1 MTVSPSASP
10 ATAAVAA
17 PSLWARA
24 VRVFVRP
31 AAAWTGLE
39 SRAAWWFPMLLVA
52 IVTSATM
59 LAVYEKSYLP
69 MMTEGI
75 ERQAADGQM
84 TPQQLERTEAFF
96 SGPAGRAINVGFQ
109 IVGVVILTLFTG
121 LVVWLG
127 GAFILGREG
136 FGYRRALEIA
146 AWSGLVTLPGFLLHN
161 LLAYVRELPIR
172 EVHVGFGALLS
183 EPETPTRMST
193 FLGALLDGVGPLSV
207 WFVAVASLGL
217 AALSGAPRKASA
229 TVMAILYLVMVV
241 AGAGLATLSVRG

>member
-10 ATAAVAA
+10 ASGAAAA
-17 PSLWARA
+17 PGLFARA
-24 VRVFVRP
+24 IRVFVRP
-31 AAAWTGLE
+31 AAAWAGLE

-52 IVTSATM
+52 LVTSATM
-59 LAVYEKSYLP
+59 LAVYDKAYLP

-84 TPQQLERTEAFF
+84 TQQQLERTEAFF
-96 SGPAGRAINVGFQ
+96 SGPVGKAINVGFQ
-109 IVGVVILTLFTG
+109 IVGVVILTLFTA

-136 FGYRRALEIA
+136 FGYRRALEVA

-161 LLAYVRELPIR
+161 VLAFTRELPIR
-172 EVHVGFGALLS
+172 EVHVGFGALLT
-183 EPETPTRMST
+183 EPDTPTKAST
-193 FLGALLDGVGPLSV
+193 FLAGLLDGVGPLSA
-207 WFVAVASLGL
+207 WFVVVASLGL
-217 AALSGAPRKASA
+217 AALSGAPRKPAA
-229 TVMAILYLVMVV
+229 TVMAILYLVMVI